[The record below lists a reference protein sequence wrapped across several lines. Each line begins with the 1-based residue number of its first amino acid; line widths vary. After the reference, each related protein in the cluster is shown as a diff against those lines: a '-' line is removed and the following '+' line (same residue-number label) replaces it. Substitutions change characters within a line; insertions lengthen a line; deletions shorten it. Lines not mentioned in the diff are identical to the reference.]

1 MGLNG
6 IVAANAFGG
15 IAQLLFLIVLFTFLA
30 IAYYQAF
37 VNPSHPDLP
46 ILFLVPNI
54 LLLIFFYFLHYTTRR
69 RY

>member
-46 ILFLVPNI
+46 IFFRC
-54 LLLIFFYFLHYTTRR
+54 LIFYY
-69 RY
+69 